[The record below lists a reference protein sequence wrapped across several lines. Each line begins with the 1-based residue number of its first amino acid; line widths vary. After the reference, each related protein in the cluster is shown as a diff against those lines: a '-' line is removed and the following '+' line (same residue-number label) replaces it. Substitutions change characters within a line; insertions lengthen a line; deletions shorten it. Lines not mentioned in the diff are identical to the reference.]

1 MFMIL
6 ITIMNI
12 NEVFVCVY
20 VSCYFLSLSVKEKSE
35 RAKERMK
42 QRANVHTVFVFS
54 TLQFD
59 SDF

>member
-20 VSCYFLSLSVKEKSE
+20 ASCYFLSLSIKEKSE

-42 QRANVHTVFVFS
+42 QRVNVHTVFVFS
-54 TLQFD
+54 TL
-59 SDF
+59 